1 MKKKVFVIAGVSVL
15 VLVILVNMAIN
26 VRESYLKRKNAD
38 TPDEI
43 LELYESNEVYSFE
56 DILKKENFGVFQMIT
71 LLPGEVLKENN
82 PFAGPKL
89 KDSDMYYFTEE
100 THINQIVDILLD
112 YEYIVLQNEFW
123 REDADRYG
131 TFYLKGQYG
140 IQLSVTLFGYGEG
153 EKCIV
158 LFNVADDYRHSTTE
172 NEWFGEYSF
181 RGFVTDRQLVY
192 ELAESFQEM
201 AETVSL
207 DEVRE
212 LIQKEGAPVK
222 LEHLLCYEHI
232 FIKNVIVEGY
242 DVYQIPLRDSEDY
255 LSVIAMNT
263 QAPVD
268 DEGNEMMVYRYA
280 VEIKLMDPDGN
291 EKETIF
297 SDWDRFYADM
307 ERIW

>member
-100 THINQIVDILLD
+100 TQINQIVDILLD

-158 LFNVADDYRHSTTE
+158 LFDVADNYQFFSIE
-172 NEWFGEYSF
+172 NKWFGKYSF
-181 RGFVTDRQLVY
+181 RGFVTDKQLVY

-201 AETVSL
+201 AQTVSV

-232 FIKNVIVEGY
+232 FIETVLMEGY
-242 DVYQIPLRDSEDY
+242 DVYQFPLKDSEDY
-255 LSVIAMNT
+255 LSVIVMNT
-263 QAPVD
+263 VISGTVGDGKEPRA
-268 DEGNEMMVYRYA
+268 YRYA
-280 VEIKLMDPDGN
+280 VEIELMDPDGN

-297 SDWDRFYADM
+297 SDWDRFYTDR
-307 ERIW
+307 EGD

>member
-82 PFAGPKL
+82 PFAVPKL
-89 KDSDMYYFTEE
+89 EDSNLYYFTEE
-100 THINQIVDILLD
+100 NQINQIVDIFLD
-112 YEYIVLQNEFW
+112 YEYIALQNDFW
-123 REDADRYG
+123 REDADLYG
-131 TFYLKGQYG
+131 FLYLKGQYG
-140 IQLSVTLFGYGEG
+140 IQLSVTLFGYEDG

-158 LFNVADDYRHSTTE
+158 LFNVADNYEFFTID
-172 NEWFGEYSF
+172 NKWFGEYSF
-181 RGFVTDRQLVY
+181 RGFVTDKQLVY
-192 ELAESFQEM
+192 ELVESFQEM
-201 AETVSL
+201 AQTVSL

-222 LEHLLCYEHI
+222 LERLLCYEHI
-232 FIKNVIVEGY
+232 FIKNVLMEGY
-242 DVYQIPLRDSEDY
+242 DVYQFPLKDSEDY
-255 LSVIAMNT
+255 LSVIVMNT
-263 QAPVD
+263 VFAGEAGDGKEPKA
-268 DEGNEMMVYRYA
+268 YRYA

-297 SDWDRFYADM
+297 SDWDRFYTDR
-307 ERIW
+307 EGE